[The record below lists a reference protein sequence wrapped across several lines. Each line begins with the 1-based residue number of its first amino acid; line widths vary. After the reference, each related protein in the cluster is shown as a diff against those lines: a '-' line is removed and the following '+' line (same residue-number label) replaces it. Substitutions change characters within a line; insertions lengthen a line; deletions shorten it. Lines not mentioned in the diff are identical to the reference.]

1 MGVLSAMDL
10 TDGYWIR
17 QHTRSTT
24 AISNLKVCASFT
36 GLSKAWRRPELGLA
50 IPVHTTVFVY
60 MVINFDSLDSAS
72 TGDYLLGR

>member
-36 GLSKAWRRPELGLA
+36 GLEQSLA
-50 IPVHTTVFVY
+50 PSRTRARNTRLH
-60 MVINFDSLDSAS
+60 DRLRLH
-72 TGDYLLGR
+72 GDKL